1 MKNITSPLSAPLADE
16 RSQLKI
22 VIVGHVDHGK
32 SSLVG
37 RIFHDTG
44 SLPEG
49 KVEAI
54 QKMCDKRGMPF
65 EYSFLMDA
73 LQAERDQGITIDT
86 SQIWFKTAKRDYVI
100 IDAPGHKE
108 FLKNMISGAASSEA
122 ALLVI
127 DAKEGVREQSKRHGY
142 LLHLLG
148 VQQIAVAVNKMDLV
162 GYSEVR
168 FKEIEREF
176 TAYLK
181 DIGVKPTY
189 IIPISA
195 REGDLITQKSEN
207 MPWYKGPSV
216 VEALDL
222 FAASPKLHQLAL
234 RFPVQDVYKFDER
247 RIIAG
252 RIEAGSLNVGDELLF
267 SPTNKIARVASIEN
281 WPENNKDKANV
292 ATAIAGQSVGITLD
306 EQIFV
311 ERGNLISH
319 RKAAPMLTNIFKA
332 KLFWLGKEPLA
343 VGKRYKLKIN
353 TSEWMAEVK
362 EIENVVNTDDLS
374 HTDVQVVERGA
385 VAEVYL
391 KVKGLIAL
399 DDYAINSKTGRFVL
413 LENYQPVGGGI
424 ISMKDIPDQR
434 SEINVKSTNIHE
446 VDYHITPQQRGYA
459 NGHKGGVL
467 WFSGLSGS
475 GKTTLALEVQRHLF
489 AKGYQVYVLD
499 GDNIRGGLNSDL
511 AFSPKDRQ
519 ENIRRVGEVAALFA
533 SAGMIVITAFISP
546 YRSDRYK
553 ARAAAQNTFHSIY
566 VKADV
571 KTCESRDPKGLYK
584 KARAGEIKDFT
595 GISAPYEEPENPDLV
610 LDTANISVEQGVAM
624 LLDYI
629 EQNLVTPVKTHS
641 DKHSDYVAA
650 EI

>member
-1 MKNITSPLSAPLADE
+1 MKNNTAPLTATAPQE

-162 GYSEVR
+162 GYSELR

-181 DIGVKPTY
+181 EIGVKPTY

-195 REGDLITQKSEN
+195 REGDLITEKSAN
-207 MPWYKGPSV
+207 MSWYKGPSV

-222 FAASPKLHQLAL
+222 FTSSPKLHQLDL

-252 RIEAGSLNVGDELLF
+252 RIEAGSLQVGDELLF
-267 SPTNKIARVASIEN
+267 SPTNKIARVASIEA
-281 WPENNKDKANV
+281 WPANDGITE
-292 ATAIAGQSVGITLD
+292 ASAGQSVGITLD

-311 ERGNLISH
+311 ERGNVISH
-319 RKAAPMLTNIFKA
+319 RKNAPKLTNVFKA
-332 KLFWLGKEPLA
+332 KLFWLGREPLTQ
-343 VGKRYKLKIN
+343 GKRYKLKIN
-353 TSEWMAEVK
+353 TSEWMVELK
-362 EIENVVNTDDLS
+362 SIEKVVNTDDLS
-374 HTDVQVVERGA
+374 HNDAQTVERGA
-385 VAEVYL
+385 VAEVTL
-391 KVKGLIAL
+391 KVRGLIAL
-399 DDYAINSKTGRFVL
+399 DDYTDNIRTGRFVL

-424 ISMKDIPDQR
+424 ISMQGIPDQR
-434 SEINVKSTNIHE
+434 SEVRIKSTNIHE
-446 VDYHITPQQRGYA
+446 VDYHITPTQRSFA

-475 GKTTLALEVQRHLF
+475 GKTTLALELQRHLF

-511 AFSPKDRQ
+511 AFSPQDRQ

-533 SAGMIVITAFISP
+533 NAGMIVITAFISP

-571 KTCESRDPKGLYK
+571 NTCEGRDPKGLYK

-595 GISAPYEEPENPDLV
+595 GISAPYEEPENPDLTI
-610 LDTANISVEQGVAM
+610 DTAGLSVEQSVAL
-624 LLDYI
+624 LLDYV
-629 EQNLVTPVKTHS
+629 EQNLVAPVTTHS
-641 DKHSDYVAA
+641 DKLSDYVAA